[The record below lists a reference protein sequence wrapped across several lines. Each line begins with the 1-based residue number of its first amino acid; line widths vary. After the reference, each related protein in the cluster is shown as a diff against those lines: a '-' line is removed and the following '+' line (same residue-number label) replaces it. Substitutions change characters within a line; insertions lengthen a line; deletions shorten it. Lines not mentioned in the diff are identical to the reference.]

1 MSAAHA
7 ALLAGIFAPP
17 LVLLAIGHAYRHRS
31 HPARGLFWGGV
42 VGYGAGLVATAAA
55 MLVPAVDWTGGSPL
69 REMVVHAGPLAGAL
83 LGMGVGW
90 LLARGRRENSHL

>member
-17 LVLLAIGHAYRHRS
+17 LVLLAVGHTYRNRS

-42 VGYGAGLVATAAA
+42 VGYGVGLVVTAAA
-55 MLVPAVDWTGGSPL
+55 MLVPAMDWTGGSPL
-69 REMVVHAGPLAGAL
+69 RASVVHAGPLAGAL
-83 LGMGVGW
+83 LGMAVGR
-90 LLARGRRENSHL
+90 LLARRRRENSHP